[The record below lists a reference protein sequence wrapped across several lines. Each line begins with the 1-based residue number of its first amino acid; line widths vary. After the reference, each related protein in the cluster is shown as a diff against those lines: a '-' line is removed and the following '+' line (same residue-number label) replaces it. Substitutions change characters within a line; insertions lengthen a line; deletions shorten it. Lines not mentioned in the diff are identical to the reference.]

1 MKIGTRVSPDWLDRP
16 DDLKFLK
23 QIGVD
28 CVDITLDMCPG
39 YTETGGRTNREG
51 LQMIADKLD
60 EAGLVVE
67 RANCL
72 SSNMKGIYLGTEN
85 TDRELDHLVNNV
97 TQCGEV
103 GFPVVGVQCFSASQ
117 FPGLPETE
125 THSFVEGR
133 GGYRHLRVD
142 VAKSQGHPTPEGAP
156 TADEIWERTLAI
168 YRAVVPA
175 AETVGTRIAMHGNDP
190 PVREFYGVPQV
201 LYDFDCFDR
210 LFTEV
215 PSDHSGMT
223 FCVGTR
229 YESGQDVFEGIRRFG
244 GKIFHVHFR
253 NVQGRIPDQGWYAEG
268 IPDAGDLNMFEV
280 ARALKEAGYTGALDY
295 DHIMQLVD
303 DEGGRSYIAYCVGHT
318 RGILQALDALG

>member
-16 DDLKFLK
+16 EDLKFLK

-39 YTETGGRTNREG
+39 YNETGGRTNREG
-51 LQMIADKLD
+51 LQMIADMRD
-60 EAGLVVE
+60 AAGLEGE

-72 SSNMKGIYLGTEN
+72 SSSMQGIYLDTGESE
-85 TDRELDHLVNNV
+85 REIDHLVNNV
-97 TQCGEV
+97 TLCGEV

-117 FPGLPETE
+117 FPGLDKQE

-133 GGYRHLRVD
+133 GGYRHRRGD
-142 VAKSQGHPTPEGAP
+142 GEKSQGHAAPEGAP
-156 TADEIWERTLAI
+156 TAQEVWERTLAI

-175 AETVGTRIAMHGNDP
+175 AESAGTSVAMHGNDP
-190 PVREFYGVPQV
+190 PVPKYFGVPQI
-201 LYDFDCFDR
+201 LYDFDTFER
-210 LFTEV
+210 LLTEV

-244 GKIFHVHFR
+244 KKIFHVHFR

-268 IPDAGDLNMFEV
+268 IPDEGDLNMFEV
-280 ARALKEAGYTGALDY
+280 ARALKEVGYEGALDY
-295 DHIMQLVD
+295 DHIMHLVN